1 MEKLRVYLMK
11 ASKIF
16 EGRAAE
22 VSAQIDNQI
31 NSDLVS
37 LSKEKHMRQMMIIR

>member
-1 MEKLRVYLMK
+1 MK

-16 EGRAAE
+16 EDRAAE
-22 VSAQIDNQI
+22 VSAQIDNRI

-37 LSKEKHMRQMMIIR
+37 LPKKKHLRQMMISR

>member
-1 MEKLRVYLMK
+1 MK

-16 EGRAAE
+16 GDRAAE
-22 VSAQIDNQI
+22 VSAQLGDRI
-31 NSDLVS
+31 NCDLVI